1 MYFVR
6 TASARD
12 LEKVRVLLHETWH
25 ATYDSLYGAA
35 KVDEIHAAWH
45 STAALKTRLE
55 KKDSE
60 FVVADDGKEIGGIG
74 YAALSEETAKVAVLY
89 MLYVHPSAQRQ
100 GVGRDIFAEL
110 ETCFPDADRMR
121 VEVEPENAPAIA
133 FYKSLGFDQVGR
145 NENDGPKQSGL
156 PTLVFERALTSH

>member
-12 LEKVRVLLHETWH
+12 LDKVRALLNETWH
-25 ATYDSLYGAA
+25 ATYDNLYGAA
-35 KVDEIHAAWH
+35 KVEEIHASWH
-45 STAALKTRLE
+45 SAAALKTRLE

-60 FVVADDGKEIGGIG
+60 FVVADDGKEIGGMG
-74 YAALSEETAKVAVLY
+74 YAALSEETAKVAVLH
-89 MLYVHPSAQRQ
+89 MLYVRPSAQRQ
-100 GVGRDIFAEL
+100 GVGRDLFAEL

-133 FYKSLGFDQVGR
+133 FYQSLGFDEVGR
-145 NENDGPKQSGL
+145 NKNDGPKQSGL

>member
-12 LEKVRVLLHETWH
+12 LDRIHALLVETWH
-25 ATYDSLYGAA
+25 ATYDPLYGAD
-35 KVDEIHAAWH
+35 KVE
-45 STAALKTRLE
+45 ALIGRMLTPASLKQRLE

-60 FVVADDGKEIGGIG
+60 FVVADDGKQLGGIG
-74 YAALSEETAKVAVLY
+74 YAALSDETAKLALLH
-89 MLYVHPSAQRQ
+89 MLYVRPSAQRQ

-121 VEVEPENAPAIA
+121 LDVEPENLAAIA
-133 FYKSLGFDQVGR
+133 FYKGLGFDEIGR
-145 NENDGPKQSGL
+145 NENAGPKQSGI
-156 PTLVFERALTSH
+156 PALVFERSLSSH